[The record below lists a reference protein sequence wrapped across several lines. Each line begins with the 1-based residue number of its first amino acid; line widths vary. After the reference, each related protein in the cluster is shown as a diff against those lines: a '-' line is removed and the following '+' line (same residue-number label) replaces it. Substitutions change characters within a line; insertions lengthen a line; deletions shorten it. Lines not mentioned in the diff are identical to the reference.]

1 MSTCLIARMVLFF
14 VVTAFGVGSACA
26 APEFLA
32 PKERPGP
39 LADKP
44 WPKGKYLVL
53 AYHDIED
60 GAADQRFLSVRT
72 SALVEQFA
80 WLKDNGYNVISMD
93 DVIAAQQGKKEL
105 PEKSVVLTF
114 DDGYAGFYTRVFP
127 LLKAYHWPALLAP
140 VGEWMDTP
148 PDKKVDFGGVMVPR
162 EQFLNWQEIREM
174 SQSGLVEI
182 GAHTYA
188 EHKGMVANPQGNTE
202 PFNVNRT
209 YDAKTG
215 RYETA
220 AEFEAR
226 VDKDVGLITQ
236 RIIQTTGKKPRVWVW
251 PYGAASGVTLSV
263 AHRHGYH
270 MAMTLDDGLADINN
284 NDNIPRLLISGNPS
298 LREFAQNVSGV
309 QEKPFVR
316 MVQVDL
322 DYVYDPDQKQMAH
335 NIDLLI
341 QRVVDLHANYVFL
354 QAFADPAGDGNI
366 KSVYFPNRWLPVRA
380 DLFNRVAWQLQTRG
394 RARVYAWMPV
404 LAFDVPSLPHV
415 LAWNPHTD
423 HEDINPAQYRR
434 LSFFNEEVQKKIIGL
449 YEDLAGHAAFS
460 GILFHDDALL
470 SDFEDASPD
479 AMKAYESQGLP
490 ASIKEIRANPAYM
503 QRWTRFKSRALTAFT
518 VTLLQHVRAIRGP
531 QVESARNIY
540 AEPVLQPDSEEWYA
554 QNLNDFL
561 DTYDWTVPMAMPLM
575 EQVPASQN
583 LAWLTEFVKT
593 IKSTKDSSLAHVI
606 IELQTEDWRSQPA
619 KPVPDRVLVEW
630 MKKLQSLGAGN
641 YGYYPDDFIE
651 NHPSV
656 EAVRPVFSNRWYP
669 LQ

>member
-1 MSTCLIARMVLFF
+1 MGSCLVSRAVLFLA
-14 VVTAFGVGSACA
+14 VLAFGAGPARA
-26 APEFLA
+26 APDFLA
-32 PKERPGP
+32 PAGRPGP
-39 LADKP
+39 ITDKP
-44 WPKGKYLVL
+44 WSKGKYLVL

-60 GAADQRFLSVRT
+60 GGADQRFLAVRT

-80 WLKDNGYNVISMD
+80 WLKDNGYNIVGID
-93 DVIAAQQGKKEL
+93 DLVAVQQGRKEL
-105 PEKSVVLTF
+105 PEKAVVLTF
-114 DDGYAGFYTRVFP
+114 DDGYAGFYKRVFP

-148 PDKKVDFGGVMVPR
+148 AGKKVDFGGLLSPR

-209 YDAKTG
+209 YDARTG

-220 AEFEAR
+220 GAFEAR

-236 RIIQTTGKKPRVWVW
+236 RIIQATGKKPRVWVW
-251 PYGAASGVTLSV
+251 PYGAASGVTLAV
-263 AHRHGYH
+263 ARRHGYQ
-270 MAMTLDDGLADINN
+270 MAMTLDDGLADINR
-284 NDNIPRLLISGNPS
+284 NDNIPRLLVAGNPS
-298 LREFAQNVSGV
+298 LREFAQSVSGV

-322 DYVYDPDQKQMAH
+322 DYVYDSDPKQMSR
-335 NIDLLI
+335 NVDLLI
-341 QRVVDLHANYVFL
+341 QRVADLHANYVFL

-394 RARVYAWMPV
+394 GARVYAWMPV
-404 LAFDVPSLPHV
+404 LAFDAPDLPHV
-415 LAWNPHTD
+415 LAWNPHTGQG
-423 HEDINPAQYRR
+423 EINPLQYRR
-434 LSFFNEEVQKKIIGL
+434 LSFFNEDVRKRIIGL
-449 YEDLAGHAAFS
+449 YEDLAGQAVFS

-479 AMKAYESQGLP
+479 ALKAYESQGLP
-490 ASIKEIRANPAYM
+490 PSIGEIRGNPAYM
-503 QRWTRFKSRALTAFT
+503 RLWTRFKSQALTGFT
-518 VTLLQHVRAIRGP
+518 MTLLQHVRAIRGP

-554 QNLNDFL
+554 QNLKDFL
-561 DTYDWTVPMAMPLM
+561 GTYDWTVPMAMPLM
-575 EQVPASQN
+575 EEVPAGKDLS
-583 LAWLTEFVKT
+583 WLTGLVET
-593 IKSTKDSSLAHVI
+593 IRSNKDGLAHAI
-606 IELQTEDWRSQPA
+606 IELQTEDWRRHPA
-619 KPVPDRVLVEW
+619 KPVADGTLVEW
-630 MKKLQSLGAGN
+630 MKRLQGLGAGN

-651 NHPSV
+651 GRPSL

-669 LQ
+669 LR